1 MEELGSSRLMVEV
14 CQRAEDYLNEGHPK
28 NERGGSQGEC
38 LTVQHF
44 QPIHWRDMDDY
55 ENRNT
60 SGVREHTNPD
70 INDINNDVEHTIS
83 GIGDVGGAGADT
95 DPDVSDTN
103 DAGETFPAGL
113 GSARRNCAQQ
123 ADGVSCGIFALV
135 CFRRLLEGHDVNK
148 RLDPT
153 KARQDLLDEIL
164 QADVPSLSLREST
177 SLLLLELQAANEEED
192 QSEGHVQ
199 PSTADNKG
207 GGSPYQNGRLI
218 DHYFLEKP
226 VTPDTLKHLRN
237 RHPEETKAVEPAQP
251 HVEAAKSAH
260 AMAVQRAVW
269 VRKEFEDVFNT
280 ISKEMEGG
288 GAGTPPSCFRE

>member
-60 SGVREHTNPD
+60 GGVREHTNPD

-103 DAGETFPAGL
+103 DA
-113 GSARRNCAQQ
+113 
-123 ADGVSCGIFALV
+123 
-135 CFRRLLEGHDVNK
+135 EGHDVNK